1 MSIILYIYKYT
12 YIYIM
17 FSFMVIFHV
26 TIELQED
33 K

>member
-1 MSIILYIYKYT
+1 MNIILYMYT
-12 YIYIM
+12 YIYIL

>member
-1 MSIILYIYKYT
+1 MNIIYYIYMYT